1 MAVTRVIELFDCK
14 GIDYRYSVKTSDN
27 QPELEKKNS
36 EKDFWNIDVEN
47 RVESFIERQVDD

>member
-27 QPELEKKNS
+27 QPELEKETVKRTF
-36 EKDFWNIDVEN
+36 EIFMLKMG
-47 RVESFIERQVDD
+47 